1 MLIKGFFQIL
11 QDLQKA
17 DIRLYEF
24 PPLEPTEEGS
34 APPKAAEYLNRIP
47 FAVIGSNEV
56 KEVGKY
62 KVRIREYPWGTVE
75 VENLSHNDFV
85 PLRDMIIRNNLID
98 LIDVT
103 RNVHYENF
111 RYRQMSKMPKG
122 ALDR

>member
-1 MLIKGFFQIL
+1 MQTSGIK
-11 QDLQKA
+11 
-17 DIRLYEF
+17 LYEF
-24 PPLEPTEEGS
+24 PPPEPVVDGS
-34 APPKAAEYLNRIP
+34 KTAEYHNRIP
-47 FAVIGSNEV
+47 FAVIGSSEV

-85 PLRDMIIRNNLID
+85 PLRDMIIRSNLID

-122 ALDR
+122 SLDQ